1 MPCRAMPAPCTN
13 THSGASSPL
22 GINADQ
28 SLSSSPTRPA
38 SSLVRPATGA
48 IRETQV
54 RAFISLGVLTHR
66 RGVRRAAI
74 CPLPAARTTASGGI
88 HQRLLWISHANRKH
102 PPAQRNQLAQ
112 TLPKAKKRSSR
123 PQDRNLRSKDRYHP
137 SPHSSNRNR
146 LSPARTDTRARKSN
160 PPTSTPV
167 VGLAWRAYPPSV
179 QTLAK
184 NIHV

>member
-1 MPCRAMPAPCTN
+1 MPSHAGTLHQYPQRRLIAPRNQRRSEPILIANQTGLK
-13 THSGASSPL
+13 SGSAGNRRDQGDASPCVYL
-22 GINADQ
+22 PWCADAQ
-28 SLSSSPTRPA
+28 TRRTA
-38 SSLVRPATGA
+38 
-48 IRETQV
+48 
-54 RAFISLGVLTHR
+54 
-66 RGVRRAAI
+66 RGNM
-74 CPLPAARTTASGGI
+74 PLPAARTTASGGI